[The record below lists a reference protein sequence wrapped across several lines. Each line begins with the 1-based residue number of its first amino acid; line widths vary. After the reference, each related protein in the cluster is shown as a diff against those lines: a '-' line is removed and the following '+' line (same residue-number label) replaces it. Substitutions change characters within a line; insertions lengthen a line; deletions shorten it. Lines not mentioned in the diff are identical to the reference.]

1 VRIPSAAARAASDS
15 SRAAEADGH
24 GAVLDDDRDAPLALR
39 HLKHPLEVGRVP
51 LDVEI
56 LERDVPPGVVLTGGF
71 RVGSSVFAEDEHWHV
86 NDLTVTVPASQPEAG
101 ISAPSEARRGRRWGW
116 GPSAIR
122 NM

>member
-39 HLKHPLEVGRVP
+39 HLKHPLEVGRVL

-71 RVGSSVFAEDEHWHV
+71 RVGSRILAEDQHGHV
-86 NDLTVTVPASQPEAG
+86 AILSVLMVLMVLMVLTVLMVLMVLTVLTVLRP
-101 ISAPSEARRGRRWGW
+101 IYL
-116 GPSAIR
+116 
-122 NM
+122 